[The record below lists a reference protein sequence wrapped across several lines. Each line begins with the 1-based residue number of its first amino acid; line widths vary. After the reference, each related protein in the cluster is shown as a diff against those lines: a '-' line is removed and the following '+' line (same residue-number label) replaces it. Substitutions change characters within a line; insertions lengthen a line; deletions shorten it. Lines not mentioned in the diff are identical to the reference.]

1 MMPRT
6 CCIGVLYQNL
16 PIHIWGHA
24 RSRWPKPSSK
34 LKQASNPRMDRSS
47 YKCSMRLSTPTCRSG
62 SSLALQWLSAWRSCC
77 LEGVPSPNLSRF
89 GIVLAEKVRHQR
101 RAQPV
106 WRVKIAPNIRDRL
119 FHKSILLVRLQ
130 ALHQGLRPLLEMLG
144 QHVQIVVV
152 LRFRPL

>member
-1 MMPRT
+1 
-6 CCIGVLYQNL
+6 
-16 PIHIWGHA
+16 
-24 RSRWPKPSSK
+24 
-34 LKQASNPRMDRSS
+34 MDRSS
-47 YKCSMRLSTPTCRSG
+47 HKCSMRLSTPTCRSG
-62 SSLALQWLSAWRSCC
+62 SSLALRWLSAWRSCC

-152 LRFRPL
+152 LRFRPLQVSRSCPELTCPKEPDGAAMLAVFVVLIRLLLADKMRRH